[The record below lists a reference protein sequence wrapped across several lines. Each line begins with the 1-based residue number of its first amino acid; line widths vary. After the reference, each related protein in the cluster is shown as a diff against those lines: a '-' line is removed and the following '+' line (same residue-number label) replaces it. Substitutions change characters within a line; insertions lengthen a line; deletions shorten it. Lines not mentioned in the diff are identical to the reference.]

1 MHYYDGNYNNCKLGI
16 YSENLIHTEQMTVT
30 VTSLWIQLH
39 LNNIL
44 HPVRKTTR
52 VYWNCLCSL

>member
-30 VTSLWIQLH
+30 VTSL
-39 LNNIL
+39 
-44 HPVRKTTR
+44 
-52 VYWNCLCSL
+52 